1 MTETIL
7 FSTITVSYNS
17 EKTISRTIESL
28 LKQSINNIEYIIID
42 GNSTDKTVEVI
53 KSFEHVFSKKKI
65 KYTWISE
72 RDQGIY
78 DAFNKG
84 LKLASGKWI
93 SFLGSDDY
101 YLPNALNTYNKHLS
115 KLKQDVDF
123 IHSIVNVDDKKVISD
138 AWSWSKFKRSMNIA
152 HVGAFHN
159 KDYFMKYGFFNTN
172 YKIAGDYELLLRAKD
187 KLKTY
192 YFQEVTAFMSDEGVS
207 NKQVEKVYEETTQI
221 KIDIGSTSW
230 LVAKFDYYLW
240 IFKYKV
246 KKMINAIV

>member
-1 MTETIL
+1 MPETIL
-7 FSTITVSYNS
+7 FSIITVSFNS
-17 EKTISRTIESL
+17 EKTISRTIESIL
-28 LKQSINNIEYIIID
+28 NQSINNIEYIIID
-42 GNSTDKTVEVI
+42 GNSRDKTVEII
-53 KSFEHVFSKKKI
+53 KSFEPFFNKKKI

-72 RDQGIY
+72 SDYGIY

-115 KLKQDVDF
+115 KLTEEVDL
-123 IHSIVNVDDKKVISD
+123 IHSIVNVEDKKVISD
-138 AWSWSKFKRSMNIA
+138 VWSWSKFKRSMNIA

-159 KDYFMKYGFFNTN
+159 KDYFIKYGFFNTN

-187 KLKTY
+187 KLRTY
-192 YFQEVTAFMSDEGVS
+192 CFQEVTAFMSDGGIS
-207 NKQVEKVYEETTQI
+207 NNQVQKVYEETTQI

-230 LVAKFDYYLW
+230 FVAKFDYYLW
-240 IFKYKV
+240 LFKYKV
-246 KKMINAIV
+246 KKLRNAIV